1 MELNQATKEKINKFF
16 NLEYTIE
23 ELEEFKLEY
32 EESLELYD
40 KYFVSDILIKVMD
53 KCLEKEN
60 PDEYYLKYS
69 SLYKE
74 KA

>member
-23 ELEEFKLEY
+23 ELEEFKLED

-40 KYFVSDILIKVMD
+40 KYFVSDTLIKVMD

-60 PDEYYLKYS
+60 PDEYFNKWCFNYF
-69 SLYKE
+69 SL
-74 KA
+74 